1 MIMLLEI
8 LNFNI
13 NTDTQIGL
21 SLGSVLAIV
30 CSMKRN
36 HSIIWAIIHAFL
48 GWIYVIYYIITR

>member
-1 MIMLLEI
+1 MMLLDFLN
-8 LNFNI
+8 LNF

-36 HSIIWAIIHAFL
+36 HSILWAIIHAFL
-48 GWIYVIYYIITR
+48 GWIYVVYYVLTR

>member
-1 MIMLLEI
+1 MMLLEFLN
-8 LNFNI
+8 LNF

-36 HSIIWAIIHAFL
+36 HSILWAIIHAFL
-48 GWIYVIYYIITR
+48 GWIYVVYYVLTR